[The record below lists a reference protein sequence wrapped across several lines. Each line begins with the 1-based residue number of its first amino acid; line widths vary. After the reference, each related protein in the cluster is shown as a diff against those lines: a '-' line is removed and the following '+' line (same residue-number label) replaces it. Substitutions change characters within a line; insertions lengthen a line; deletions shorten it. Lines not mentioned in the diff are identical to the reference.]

1 MSKTSNERFQQSWE
15 SFNKAEKLYWKVP
28 EWLKNISAALRNT
41 IKWIWEGYD
50 WFNKKVWELIEKKN
64 IEKWKDTTGKIKS
77 LFRNNIIRLSIILA
91 LGSTF
96 WWIKISDK
104 IKERRDNEKELIMDE
119 TFANTIEEQQKIIK
133 ELFEREDIIHDIEWS
148 WKDLQQYRYN
158 KYLWNDE
165 SFLNE
170 RAKLIEWF
178 IRMVESWD
186 LEMVLQKAEE
196 AGVPRQCI
204 FLALAESRREY
215 WADSGKAWWPR
226 QFTKD
231 SAIRF
236 GLNKKWWKD
245 NRQDP
250 VKSTEAAMRHLV
262 ANYEYVENSW
272 GKNKR
277 LTESDKRMLA
287 FYMYNWSPKLVRRWY
302 NASSWN
308 LDEYPVKQT
317 NSENKKYVARI
328 LWIQDALEQIFK
340 KYNYDINKIRL
351 SIWTRTQWDIMY
363 EEYKTKIWTNT
374 DAQIRQLELI
384 KEEYTLEFQNKI
396 ITEKYYNWAMGVID
410 GEISRLQGKK

>member
-15 SFNKAEKLYWKVP
+15 SYNNAWKWYWKVW
-28 EWLKNISAALRNT
+28 EWVKHLPQALRDT
-41 IKWIWEGYD
+41 IKWTWEWYD
-50 WFNKKVWELIEKKN
+50 GLNKKVWELIEKKN

-77 LFRNNIIRLSIILA
+77 LLRNNIIRLSILLA
-91 LGSTF
+91 LSGTF
-96 WWIKISDK
+96 WWIKISEK
-104 IKERRDNEKELIMDE
+104 IKEKKDDEKELIMDE
-119 TFANTIEEQQKIIK
+119 TFANTIEEQQRIIK
-133 ELFEREDIIHDIEWS
+133 ELFEKEDIIHDIEGS
-148 WKDLQQYRYN
+148 WKKQQQYWYN
-158 KYLWNDE
+158 RYLWNDE
-165 SFLNE
+165 SWLKE

-196 AGVPRQCI
+196 AGVPRQCV

-215 WADSGKAWWPR
+215 GANSGKAWWPR
-226 QFTKD
+226 QFTRD

-236 GLNKKWWKD
+236 GLNKEWWED

-262 ANYEYVENSW
+262 ANYEYVENTW

-308 LDEYPVKQT
+308 VDEYPVKQT
-317 NSENKKYVARI
+317 NRENRKYVARI
-328 LWIQDALEQIFK
+328 LWIQDALEEIFK
-340 KYNYDINKIRL
+340 KYNYDINQIRL
-351 SIWTRTQWDIMY
+351 SIGTRTQWDIMY
-363 EEYKTKIWTNT
+363 EEYKTKIRTDT
-374 DAQIRQLELI
+374 DAQIRQVELI

-396 ITEKYYNWAMGVID
+396 ITEKYYNWAKSVID
-410 GEISRLQGKK
+410 KEISRLQGK